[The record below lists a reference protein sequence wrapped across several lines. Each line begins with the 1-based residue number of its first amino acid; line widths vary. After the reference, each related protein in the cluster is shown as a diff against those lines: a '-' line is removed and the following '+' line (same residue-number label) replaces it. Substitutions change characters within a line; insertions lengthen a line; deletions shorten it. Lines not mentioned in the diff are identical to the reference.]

1 MTDRKLAQGL
11 LQQDAP
17 QPERF
22 QSLERRIAMA
32 IERKRRQVARMRIVV
47 GIGWLALVLIMVA
60 GGIAEAT
67 GWRIL
72 GSTLAVIARAALI
85 LAIFF
90 TVSWYVRSVSLR
102 FDSVQQALAAIQ
114 ERLEL
119 SGSGNDA

>member
-22 QSLERRIAMA
+22 QNLERRIAMA

>member
-1 MTDRKLAQGL
+1 MTDRKLVQGL

-22 QSLERRIAMA
+22 QNLERRIAMA
-32 IERKRRQVARMRIVV
+32 LERTRRQVARMRIVV
-47 GIGWLALVLIMVA
+47 AIGWLTLVLVIVA
-60 GGIAEAT
+60 GGIAEAA

-72 GSTLAVIARAALI
+72 GSTLAMVASAAFV
-85 LAIFF
+85 LAVFF
-90 TVSWYVRSVSLR
+90 TISWYVRNVSVR

-119 SGSGNDA
+119 SSSGDDA

>member
-1 MTDRKLAQGL
+1 
-11 LQQDAP
+11 
-17 QPERF
+17 
-22 QSLERRIAMA
+22 MA

-119 SGSGNDA
+119 SGSGDDA